1 MEYPLLLE
9 PITLAGRTVR
19 NRVVHASMSTR
30 YTRNQDIDPRLVRY
44 HANRAAGG
52 VGMIV
57 TEPLNVL
64 PWHDRPH
71 RPALFEPNALDDL
84 ARWADS
90 VESRGCRLLGQ
101 FQDSGRG
108 HREVRPLAAGLG
120 TLGAAGRPQLDHAE
134 GNAPPSHTRGGRAF
148 RQGRAPA

>member
-9 PITLAGRTVR
+9 PITLAGRPVR

-30 YTRNQDIDPRLVRY
+30 YSQDQEIDPRMVRY

-64 PWHDRPH
+64 PWQQRSHH
-71 RPALFEPNALDDL
+71 PALFEPNGRDAL
-84 ARWADS
+84 ARWAES
-90 VESRGCRLLGQ
+90 VESKGCRLLGQ

-108 HREVRPLAAGLG
+108 HRE
-120 TLGAAGRPQLDHAE
+120 AGRCQ
-134 GNAPPSHTRGGRAF
+134 
-148 RQGRAPA
+148 